1 MPHRDEEI
9 ALVRQEIEVLIGER
23 QALLQVAGGAAA
35 LIASLDSDE
44 LPDHAIHAAD
54 ILATAVNQLTEDTLN
69 DALQAVHV
77 HIEHAGN
84 PENRAIGVQ

>member
-9 ALVRQEIEVLIGER
+9 ALLRQEVEVLIGER
-23 QALLQVAGGAAA
+23 QVLLQVAGGAAA
-35 LIASLDSDE
+35 LIASLNSDE

-69 DALQAVHV
+69 DALQSVHV
-77 HIEHAGN
+77 HIEHGNVPEGCAAGT
-84 PENRAIGVQ
+84 Q